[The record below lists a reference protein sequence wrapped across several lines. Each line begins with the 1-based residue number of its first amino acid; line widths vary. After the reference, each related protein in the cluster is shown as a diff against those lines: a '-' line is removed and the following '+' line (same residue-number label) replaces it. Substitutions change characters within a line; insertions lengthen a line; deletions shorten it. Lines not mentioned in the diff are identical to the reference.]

1 MWTHFKTVMLFGEG
15 VRRARAGAQGRGVCD
30 TSMGCVAHC
39 RGIGRHVGGGA
50 SEVTQDQGAGWGR
63 GLRRVELNE
72 ASPPTWRPCCPGRA
86 TPKPGPPAPASLRPS
101 LPGTEWWDPGPLLT
115 LAASL
120 QSWRPTGTWCRVP
133 PGAGTEPCW
142 ARHAR

>member
-1 MWTHFKTVMLFGEG
+1 MRPGGQTGPPARWGGDTIQPVTGGVSKNLWTHFKTVMLFGEG
-15 VRRARAGAQGRGVCD
+15 MRRARAGAQGRGVCD

-101 LPGTEWWDPGPLLT
+101 LPGTEWWDPGPGL
-115 LAASL
+115 
-120 QSWRPTGTWCRVP
+120 
-133 PGAGTEPCW
+133 
-142 ARHAR
+142 